1 MFYLCHSELFEV
13 LCRSIVIHKI
23 IHNEFLSYITFFLL
37 ITDTSMESSSHVS
50 KCVPIIIL
58 CFSIGL
64 RANAVTSSL
73 ESASISMDSGFRTTA
88 TAYNIENSLSVGI
101 LCQYLQSS
109 ASTAA
114 IAYYCSKNPLSHFIC

>member
-1 MFYLCHSELFEV
+1 M
-13 LCRSIVIHKI
+13 

-37 ITDTSMESSSHVS
+37 FTDTSMESSSHVS

-64 RANAVTSSL
+64 RADAVTSSL
-73 ESASISMDSGFRTTA
+73 ESASVSMDSGFRTTA

-101 LCQYLQSS
+101 LCQYCSLLQVQLQLLAIVQEPSQS
-109 ASTAA
+109 FHMLTPASLNST
-114 IAYYCSKNPLSHFIC
+114 N

>member
-1 MFYLCHSELFEV
+1 
-13 LCRSIVIHKI
+13 
-23 IHNEFLSYITFFLL
+23 
-37 ITDTSMESSSHVS
+37 MESSSHVS

-73 ESASISMDSGFRTTA
+73 ESASVSMDSGFRTTA

-114 IAYYCSKNPLSHFIC
+114 IACCCSRTLSVISYVNPSKFKQHQLVNGSSN